1 MSFTQIKHLH
11 SFKTDVNS
19 IQLPEKF
26 TFPFFYDPHPLSEIA
41 AKELQAY
48 LLNQTDFAHNFGFN
62 ESQETLAIGK
72 MFGVLVVQEPNGNLA
87 YLAAFSGKLADS
99 NEHIHFVPPVFDILE
114 IDGFFKKEEA
124 HFYELTQ
131 DIEQAERDPN
141 YLKCKLLLEE
151 ETSRGEEELQ
161 TLKDQIKENKIKR
174 KKQRILISEN
184 SSKSELESLL
194 EELRKQS
201 IKEQYYLKERK
212 EFYKER
218 ISELKSQLAQF
229 ELKIQQI
236 KDERSLK
243 SADLQQQIFSKYTFL
258 NAHGE
263 WKSLKEIFDFLKP
276 LNPPAGSGECAA
288 PKLLHY
294 AYLHNLKPICMAE
307 FWWGKS
313 PSSEVRKHGNFYPA
327 CRGKCEPILGHMLQ
341 GLEVEENP
349 MLTSIQSDFSL
360 DIVYEDDYIVA
371 VNKPYEFLSVPGISI
386 QDCVYERLRV
396 KYPEATG
403 PLLVHRLDMSTSG
416 IILAAKNKDVHK
428 ILQRLFIKR
437 KVQKRYVALLDG
449 IIEENEGYIE
459 LPLRVDLDDRP
470 RQLVCYE
477 HGKIAKTNW
486 EVIERKDGK
495 TRVYF
500 YPITGRTH
508 QLRVHASHSLGLNCP
523 IVGDDLYG
531 IKAQRLYLHAEQLV
545 FDHPIRKEK
554 ITIEVAAPF

>member
-1 MSFTQIKHLH
+1 MSSTQIKHVH
-11 SFKTDVNS
+11 SFKTEVSS
-19 IQLPEKF
+19 IELPKKF
-26 TFPFFYDPHPLSEIA
+26 TFPFFYEPHSLSKIA
-41 AKELQAY
+41 AKELQDY
-48 LLNQTDFAHNFGFN
+48 LLNQSDFTHNFGFD
-62 ESQETLAIGK
+62 ESQEGLAIGK
-72 MFGVLVVQEPNGNLA
+72 MFGVLVVQESNGELA

-99 NEHIHFVPPVFDILE
+99 NEHNYFVPPVFDILE

-124 HFYELTQ
+124 HFYALTQ
-131 DIEQAERDPN
+131 QIEQLECDPN
-141 YLKCKLLLEE
+141 YMKCKLLLEE
-151 ETSRGEEELQ
+151 EIAKQEDELQ
-161 TLKDQIKENKIKR
+161 SLKEQIKENKINR
-174 KKQRILISEN
+174 KKQRIFIDEN
-184 SSKSELESLL
+184 NSAREQEVLL

-201 IKEQYYLKERK
+201 VKEQYYLKERK
-212 EFYKER
+212 EYYKQR
-218 ISELKSQLAQF
+218 ISELSSQLFQF
-229 ELKIQQI
+229 ESKIQQV

-258 NAHGE
+258 NALGE

-294 AYLHNLKPICMAE
+294 AYLQNLKPICMAE

-341 GLEVEENP
+341 GLEVDKNP
-349 MLTSIQSDFSL
+349 MLTSIQTDFSL
-360 DIVYEDDYIVA
+360 DIVFEDDYIVA
-371 VNKPYEFLSVPGISI
+371 VNKPHEFLSVPGISI

-428 ILQRLFIKR
+428 LLQRLFIKR
-437 KVQKRYVALLDG
+437 KVQKRYIALLDG
-449 IIEENEGYIE
+449 ILEGDKGYIE

-477 HGKIAKTNW
+477 YGKIAKTNW

-531 IKAQRLYLHAEQLV
+531 TIENRLHLHAEQIM
-545 FDHPIRKEK
+545 FEHPISKQK